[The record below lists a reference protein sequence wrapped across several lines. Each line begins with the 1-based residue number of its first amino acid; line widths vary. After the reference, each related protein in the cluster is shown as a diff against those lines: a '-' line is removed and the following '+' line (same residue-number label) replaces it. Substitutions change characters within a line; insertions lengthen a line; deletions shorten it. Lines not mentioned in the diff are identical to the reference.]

1 MIITI
6 PVFMN
11 QFTVAGRV
19 VTTEE
24 KEALLAKRDRMLTML
39 KENPNLTTK
48 EIAERAGENI
58 RAVHGLLTAMQ
69 KQNKVVSTLTEQGRI
84 WRVVDTSY

>member
-1 MIITI
+1 MLIVI

-11 QFTVAGRV
+11 KFTVTGRV

-24 KEALLAKRDRMLTML
+24 KEALLAKRNRVLTTL

-48 EIAERAGENI
+48 EIAEITGENI
-58 RAVHGLLTAMQ
+58 RALHGLLTAMQ
-69 KQNKVVSTLTEQGRI
+69 KQNKVTSTLTERGRI
-84 WRVVDTSY
+84 WQIVNTTY